1 MLAGETLEHLKGVF
15 GDKPY
20 IGLSFPVP
28 EDFIKDDASK
38 SFLWTLEKVY
48 GKVNL
53 IRIKSELK
61 MEYLNTDEEDASGRR
76 RALTWIDTSEGA
88 QTPTPS
94 S

>member
-1 MLAGETLEHLKGVF
+1 MATSPTS
-15 GDKPY
+15 DSRSP
-20 IGLSFPVP
+20 IP
-28 EDFIKDDASK
+28 EDMVKDDASK
-38 SFLWTLEKVY
+38 SFQWTLEKVY
-48 GKVNL
+48 GKVDL

>member
-1 MLAGETLEHLKGVF
+1 MFAGETLRHLKRVF

-20 IGLSFPVP
+20 IGLSFPIP
-28 EDFIKDDASK
+28 EDLAKEDTRK

-48 GKVNL
+48 GRVNL